1 MERRIYVKTTISKL
15 TPRLMEIFRHLH
27 ANPEISWKEVE
38 TTKYLRSL
46 FQNKQ
51 CKIIEFDDITGLVIE
66 IGSGKPIVAIR
77 ADMDALWQ
85 EVDGKFQANHSC
97 GHDAHMTIAIGTI
110 FTLLE
115 RKLPKT
121 GTVRVIFQPAEE
133 TGDGAITLTERGVID
148 DVDFLY
154 GMHLRPGQE
163 LSFGKYA
170 PAIQHGAAAFMRGE
184 IHGEDA
190 HGARPHLNANA
201 IEVGAAFVQHL
212 NQIKVNPSVPHSVK
226 MTQFQAGG
234 KSINIIPG
242 KATFSLDIRA
252 QTNEVMEEIITNIEK
267 IRQLLSE
274 YHQVEITLEKPAQVA
289 AAVLNNE
296 AIDYMKRAI
305 IQTVGNENVAPVI
318 ETTGGDDFHFY
329 TLKRPHVKATML
341 AIGCDLKPGLHHP
354 EMTFNHEVIPT
365 SVEILT
371 NVVLETLKD
380 ES

>member
-1 MERRIYVKTTISKL
+1 
-15 TPRLMEIFRHLH
+15 MEIFHHLH

-212 NQIKVNPSVPHSVK
+212 NQIKVNPAVPHSVK